1 MKTGTEMVVGEK
13 ADLMEKMKGLKTVV
27 AEKVDS
33 SWKKKISKMG
43 VAQKLMGD
51 AMKENNGMEDFAL
64 SDGISQNQ
72 GENMGTV
79 KMPDNVFSK

>member
-13 ADLMEKMKGLKTVV
+13 ADSMEKMKGPKTVV
-27 AEKVDS
+27 
-33 SWKKKISKMG
+33 
-43 VAQKLMGD
+43 
-51 AMKENNGMEDFAL
+51 AL

-79 KMPDNVFSK
+79 KMPDKVFSK